1 MESDSST
8 GKPSL
13 NAEEISEGIRD
24 RLEKYKSFN
33 ILEHFAMFMG
43 MAQVLEFGLK
53 RLLSDRYGVELERI
67 EKSTMGQTVRQ
78 LKDGGLRPDYIA
90 LLESVVEYRNYMAHE
105 FLANDAMLRQ
115 LLGGGSGRLEIRNLE
130 KGTIELEQAIFLY
143 DWSNQ
148 HNAW

>member
-1 MESDSST
+1 MANEST
-8 GKPSL
+8 PGKPSL

-24 RLEKYKSFN
+24 RLEKYKSLN
-33 ILEHFAMFMG
+33 LLEHFAMFMG

-53 RLLSDRYGVELERI
+53 RLLSDRYGIEFERLERL
-67 EKSTMGQTVRQ
+67 TMGQTVGQ
-78 LKDGGLRPDYIA
+78 LNDRGLRPGYIA

-115 LLGGGSGRLEIRNLE
+115 LLGGDSGRLEIRNLE
-130 KGTIELEQAIFLY
+130 KGTIELEQAVFLF
-143 DWSNQ
+143 DWTNQ